1 MMMMMIMMALTKIT
15 VRMRARVMVELVDL
29 VLVEQLVGQL
39 GQLVEKARAKA
50 LLLPL
55 RSEKEV
61 AGTIL
66 PADQGRRKLSIE
78 GLADI

>member
-29 VLVEQLVGQL
+29 VLVEH
-39 GQLVEKARAKA
+39 LVEKARAKA

-66 PADQGRRKLSIE
+66 PADQGRRKLSTE
-78 GLADI
+78 GLANI